1 MQKKIIGMPVL
12 AGVFISL
19 MALASCATTGG
30 VDYAQ
35 LAAGGEDVFAG
46 KNWNAPRRNNM
57 YDRWEFNADGT
68 FHFWHVHHGEPLDRG
83 VYRYEL
89 KDGIISIAK
98 EGADHHSRYSYVF
111 SGKTVT
117 LTPFHHAAEQGDTEH
132 AESAEHGTPA
142 AHKEPSAAHKEP
154 PAAHKEPPAKHK
166 EPAAEHAASE
176 GHQMGALPEAPVTF
190 THAR

>member
-1 MQKKIIGMPVL
+1 MVKKAIFLPVL
-12 AGVFISL
+12 AGL
-19 MALASCATTGG
+19 LLGMTASCATTGG

-35 LAAGGEDVFAG
+35 LAAEGADVFAG

-89 KDGIISIAK
+89 KDGIITVTK
-98 EGADHHSRYSYVF
+98 EGTGESASYTYTF

-117 LTPFHHAAEQGDTEH
+117 LTPFHHEHGDAEHAPADH
-132 AESAEHGTPA
+132 AESA
-142 AHKEPSAAHKEP
+142 
-154 PAAHKEPPAKHK
+154 
-166 EPAAEHAASE
+166 EPAAEHAPSG
-176 GHQMGALPEAPVTF
+176 GHQMGALPESPVTF
-190 THAR
+190 TEAR